1 MLKADL
7 LREVAVAML
16 PYMSLRRL
24 TLFFASTVLG
34 SLVVASIVGASSSPP
49 TPHVVPASSSAIET
63 SINHQRT
70 LAGIAAYTSFD
81 SNIASGCAAH
91 NIYAAING
99 DDQPN
104 PHGETP
110 GKPGYTAGGASATG
124 QSELSSGSDYFNVY
138 DGWNTFDPFQDAP
151 FHWASQLDPNNSTFW
166 ASDNNTRL
174 CLGGS
179 GAALASDT
187 ARVATYPGAGETL
200 RYWGQDA
207 YGEYPTSPQQA
218 AGLGDG
224 WYGPN
229 LIAWTDPKAGDP
241 SFDTVQATLSG
252 PGGAIQLDA
261 VPARA
266 GAWIFVPVQPLL
278 AGTQYIFAGSASVS
292 TDPSIAP
299 VTWSTAFSTVAPNP
313 SAVNR
318 RLNITHDAHL
328 ISIASQGRF
337 PLSMAGDICT
347 TTLTYS
353 ATGSVAAFP
362 NHSCSSLG
370 DFPMPKGGGSVVVR
384 SSTKAFTSGGV
395 NFPATTQS
403 WKFTTPSLVL
413 INSAP
418 SNLSWASTARLHHS
432 LKVVVHTAMANTQVQ
447 ALLLRGRS
455 VCGSSPVTTLR
466 VAGNAT
472 LTLQL
477 YAACP
482 AGSGSLQVQ
491 YLTGATKQGG
501 TATKVIRITR

>member
-1 MLKADL
+1 MLTLDPLHAIAATT
-7 LREVAVAML
+7 LRC
-16 PYMSLRRL
+16 MSFRRL
-24 TLFFASTVLG
+24 ALFFAFTVLG
-34 SLVVASIVGASSSPP
+34 SLVVASIGGASSTPP
-49 TPHVVPASSSAIET
+49 TPHVVPASSGAIEA
-63 SINHQRT
+63 SVNHQRT
-70 LAGIAAYTSFD
+70 LAGIAPYTSFD

-91 NIYAAING
+91 NIYAAMNG

-110 GKPGYTAGGASATG
+110 GKPGYTAGGALAAG
-124 QSELSSGSDYFNVY
+124 QSDLAGGSDYFNVY
-138 DGWNTFDPFQDAP
+138 DGWNTFDPFQDAG
-151 FHWASQLDPNNSTFW
+151 FHWAQILDPDASTFW

-174 CLGGS
+174 CLGGNGAVPAL
-179 GAALASDT
+179 GAA
-187 ARVATYPGAGETL
+187 RVTTYPGTGETL
-200 RYWGQDA
+200 RYWA
-207 YGEYPTSPQQA
+207 VNSYGEYPTSPQQA
-218 AGLGDG
+218 AGLGDA

-229 LIAWTDPKAGDP
+229 LIAWTDPTAGDP

-266 GAWIFVPVQPLL
+266 GAWVFVPVQQLL
-278 AGTQYIFAGSASVS
+278 AGTQYVFAGSASVS

-299 VTWSTAFSTVAPNP
+299 VTWSTAFSTIAADP

-318 RLNITHDAHL
+318 RFNITHDTHL

-353 ATGSVAAFP
+353 SPSSVAAFP

-370 DFPMPKGGGSVVVR
+370 DFPMPQGGGSVVIR

-403 WKFTTPSLVL
+403 WKFATPSMVL
-413 INSAP
+413 INSAL
-418 SNLSWASTARLHHS
+418 SHLSWSSTAGMHHS

-455 VCGSSPVTTLR
+455 VCGVSSVTTLR
-466 VAGNAT
+466 RAGNAT
-472 LTLQL
+472 LALAL
-477 YAACP
+477 YGTCP
-482 AGSGSLQVQ
+482 AGSGALQVK
-491 YLTGATKQGG
+491 YLTSATKQSG
-501 TATKVIRITR
+501 TVTKVIRITR